1 MKKSALL
8 SACLIFFLTSWISV
22 KAQETVKCND
32 TVFNDELMEELT
44 GKWNATGTIRS
55 ESVNYFISGNWAL
68 NHQFLELYFKDLQKE
83 PEYMARVFIG
93 YDCLSERYVAHWLDN
108 YGGRFS
114 ETLGYGVKNGKQ
126 IDFRF
131 EYPDGPFINIFSYDE
146 SAERWTFKSKSKNK
160 KGEWIVF
167 GDLELTK
174 SK

>member
-1 MKKSALL
+1 MKKIITLVLYILCILALN
-8 SACLIFFLTSWISV
+8 SPV
-22 KAQETVKCND
+22 QAQETIKCND
-32 TVFNDELMEELT
+32 AVFNDELLEELT
-44 GKWNATGTIRS
+44 GKWNAVGTIRS
-55 ESVNYFISGNWAL
+55 EPVNYFISGNWAL
-68 NHQFLELYFKDLQKE
+68 NHQFLELYFKDLQKD

-93 YDCLSERYVAHWLDN
+93 YDCLSERYVVHWLDN

-114 ETLGYGVKNGKQ
+114 ETLGYGTRNGKA

-131 EYPDGPFINIFSYDE
+131 EYPDGPFINVFSYDSDKE
-146 SAERWTFKSKSKNK
+146 SWTFKSRSKNK